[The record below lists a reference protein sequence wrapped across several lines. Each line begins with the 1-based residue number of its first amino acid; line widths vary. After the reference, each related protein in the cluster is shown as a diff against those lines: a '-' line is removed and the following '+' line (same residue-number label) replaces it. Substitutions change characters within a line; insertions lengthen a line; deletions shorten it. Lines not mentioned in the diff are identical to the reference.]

1 MKLISPI
8 ILLSIVLFG
17 CTGTAE
23 KKLTDYV
30 NPFLGTATLWEP
42 EDLGYVRTWDVRT
55 WGAEVF
61 PGSSLPNAMVQLSP
75 VTQFRSGAGYQY
87 EDTVIYG
94 FSHTNKGHWNLLHIP
109 LLPVTGE
116 IAPGNYASAFSHD
129 NESAH
134 PGYYQVF
141 LETYSIDVEL
151 TTTLRCGF
159 HRYTYPKGEDKKL
172 IADMTRSN
180 NRVKDWS
187 IQKVDEY
194 TFSGFQDAEG
204 KMYFYAVSNYPVEDI
219 QQVKDDQHEISLV
232 NFGENRQEDP
242 LELKIGFSFVSIENA
257 KMNLEEEMLN
267 KSFNQVREE
276 ADVTWNSLLSKIKV
290 SGGSEREKGIFYSTL
305 YRSFLWPALRS
316 DINGDF
322 TDETGEVVNE
332 GFRYYTNPSFWDDY
346 RNKLVLLAML
356 SPDVTADHQIDYR
369 QRGEKRRLY
378 ADLLSRRPRLGI
390 RGGQLSSRHHR
401 FRSGTCL

>member
-1 MKLISPI
+1 M
-8 ILLSIVLFG
+8 
-17 CTGTAE
+17 
-23 KKLTDYV
+23 

-116 IAPGNYASAFSHD
+116 IAPGNYTSAFSHD

-187 IQKVDEY
+187 IQ
-194 TFSGFQDAEG
+194 
-204 KMYFYAVSNYPVEDI
+204 
-219 QQVKDDQHEISLV
+219 
-232 NFGENRQEDP
+232 R
-242 LELKIGFSFVSIENA
+242 
-257 KMNLEEEMLN
+257 
-267 KSFNQVREE
+267 
-276 ADVTWNSLLSKIKV
+276 
-290 SGGSEREKGIFYSTL
+290 
-305 YRSFLWPALRS
+305 
-316 DINGDF
+316 
-322 TDETGEVVNE
+322 
-332 GFRYYTNPSFWDDY
+332 
-346 RNKLVLLAML
+346 
-356 SPDVTADHQIDYR
+356 
-369 QRGEKRRLY
+369 
-378 ADLLSRRPRLGI
+378 
-390 RGGQLSSRHHR
+390 
-401 FRSGTCL
+401 